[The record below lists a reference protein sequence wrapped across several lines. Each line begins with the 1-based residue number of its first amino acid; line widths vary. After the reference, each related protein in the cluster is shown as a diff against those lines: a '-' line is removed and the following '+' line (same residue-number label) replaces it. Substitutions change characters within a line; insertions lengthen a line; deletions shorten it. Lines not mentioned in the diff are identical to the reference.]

1 MYRKTSKRCFG
12 AQTCPMP
19 QHELTE
25 LISTNNEAVSV
36 IEKYINKTQTKR
48 DTLDSL
54 NNIVAKINQKIATL
68 S

>member
-1 MYRKTSKRCFG
+1 
-12 AQTCPMP
+12 MP

-68 S
+68 